1 VCHIAFSNSIL
12 SAEIPKTHQ
21 LILSIDE
28 LFLLDSVYYGRTL
41 FNSGRTKGF
50 ISSMVWMRE
59 LLYEVL
65 LFLKLYSLY

>member
-12 SAEIPKTHQ
+12 SAGIPKTHQ
-21 LILSIDE
+21 LTLSMEE
-28 LFLLDSVYYGRTL
+28 LFLLGSVYYGWTL

-65 LFLKLYSLY
+65 ILF